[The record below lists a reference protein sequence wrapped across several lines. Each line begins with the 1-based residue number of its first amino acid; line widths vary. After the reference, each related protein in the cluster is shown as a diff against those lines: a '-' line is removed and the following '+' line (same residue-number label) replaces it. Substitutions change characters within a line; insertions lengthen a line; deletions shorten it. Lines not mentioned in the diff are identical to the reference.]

1 MSIIGAAVI
10 VLTVLVVLDLMLTTA
25 VIRRLRTYEERAAA
39 AGPPPEVIDIAVG
52 AEVPLAEPRLIG
64 RRTLVGFFSTTCR
77 PCTQE
82 AAELA
87 GRQERLAAAGIVAVP
102 VLTMNGGT
110 DPNGLAEVL
119 GQVGTVIAEAPG
131 GAVVS
136 AFGAKAT
143 PSYALV
149 DPDGRVA
156 AKGTFEDCLRLVAR

>member
-1 MSIIGAAVI
+1 MGAAVI
-10 VLTVLVVLDLMLTTA
+10 VLTVLVVLDLLLTTA
-25 VIRRLRTYEERAAA
+25 VIRRLRTYEERAGS
-39 AGPPPEVIDIAVG
+39 AGPARELIEISVG
-52 AEVPLAEPRLIG
+52 AEVPLAEPALIG

-77 PCTQE
+77 PCVLE

-102 VLTMNGGT
+102 VLTMYGGT
-110 DPNGLAEVL
+110 DPNGLAEAL
-119 GQVGTVIAEAPG
+119 GRVGTVIAEAPG